1 MALLNAYTTAT
12 AHSTPNFP
20 FYTSGPLSLTQLL
33 FYTKWVLYNWHS
45 TGWST
50 ATNSGWALVPS
61 SSDWIRPFSSLT
73 DPSDSL
79 RHMQK
84 DFFILCL
91 SYVKNNTAQ
100 IVIYLPVDS
109 LMWFPKHIYFNWS
122 RPQITPK
129 AGLEY
134 TSNQNNKNWLKITA
148 IVCSPLMLIIIKRS
162 CYCIFKPSL
171 HSKTARSKP

>member
-33 FYTKWVLYNWHS
+33 FYTKWVLYN
-45 TGWST
+45 T
-50 ATNSGWALVPS
+50 ALVGARLQTVGEHLFSAAVIEYDPS
-61 SSDWIRPFSSLT
+61 SSLT
-73 DPSDSL
+73 GPSDSL

-129 AGLEY
+129 AGPEY

-162 CYCIFKPSL
+162 CYCVFKQSL
-171 HSKTARSKP
+171 HSKAARSKP